1 MAKIKIEITIPS
13 GLKEEPIIYHIV
25 KNYKVIPTIVEA
37 SFSTEMGWAILTL
50 EGSREELDRLFTYF
64 KDKNISI
71 NPI

>member
-50 EGSREELDRLFTYF
+50 EGSRE
-64 KDKNISI
+64 
-71 NPI
+71 